1 MHRRQRRRITEAE
14 IAVFEKFFGRRSFS
28 DKLDEAAISR
38 DLNHRI
44 AEMNAHV
51 PQARRVQVVRDL
63 CLVVRANNM
72 IEPKGRQPL
81 NELAERL
88 QVPAAIVD
96 QTLTEE
102 VEPD

>member
-1 MHRRQRRRITEAE
+1 
-14 IAVFEKFFGRRSFS
+14 
-28 DKLDEAAISR
+28 
-38 DLNHRI
+38 
-44 AEMNAHV
+44 MNAHV